1 MSAMRSIVTA
11 NWFLLLL
18 KTMKISVCL
27 GACSHGNAVN
37 FFEVDPDVAVAGD
50 LNNRDINDDNCA
62 QELSADEIR
71 RLKED
76 GLAGQVCPFALPL
89 MLGC

>member
-1 MSAMRSIVTA
+1 MDISRLKEIVTLFK
-11 NWFLLLL
+11 N
-18 KTMKISVCL
+18 KK
-27 GACSHGNAVN
+27 
-37 FFEVDPDVAVAGD
+37 VAVAGD